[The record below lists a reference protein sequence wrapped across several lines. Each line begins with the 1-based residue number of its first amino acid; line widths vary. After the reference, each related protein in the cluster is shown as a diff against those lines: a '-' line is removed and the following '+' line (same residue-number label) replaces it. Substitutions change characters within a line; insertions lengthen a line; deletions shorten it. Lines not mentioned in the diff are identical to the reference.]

1 MCTRGNFLGL
11 SLMACHVTA
20 GWVAPSV
27 HIADSVKSAYPSLA
41 TLSLIPDGL
50 SHDAR
55 CSHVVVYCDAVMVG
69 CIRHCL
75 HGYGS

>member
-1 MCTRGNFLGL
+1 
-11 SLMACHVTA
+11 MACHVTA

-55 CSHVVVYCDAVMVG
+55 CLHVVVYCDAVMVG
-69 CIRHCL
+69 WVSPLVGIADVMAMDCL
-75 HGYGS
+75 LMYVL